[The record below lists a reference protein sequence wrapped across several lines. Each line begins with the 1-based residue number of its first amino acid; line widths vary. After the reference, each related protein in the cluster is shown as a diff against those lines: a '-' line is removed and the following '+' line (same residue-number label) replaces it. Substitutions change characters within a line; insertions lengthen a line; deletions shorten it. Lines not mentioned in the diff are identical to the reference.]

1 MLTVGSLFAGIGG
14 IDIAFQQ
21 AGFKIVWQV
30 EIDDYC
36 RHVLSNHFPTTQRY
50 GDVYTAHNLPHVDV
64 ITAGFPCQPFSV
76 AGKRLGA
83 DDERFLVPE
92 MLRVIQ
98 EVQPSV
104 VFLENVPHFA
114 TLNDGSEFRQ
124 LLQWFAENGYD
135 AQWQHIRAEDAGAP
149 HRRERWFCVAYI
161 PDSIG
166 KRRDARSVY
175 KSKFVWRD
183 MLRDVVPTINK
194 RRSLWDESGSVCGLR
209 IKKKLPNS
217 DSKRFKK
224 YGSSWKQIPRARLQK
239 ISSSSSSEKRE
250 CSSSSSEP
258 RMGGNVD
265 GLPYR
270 VDRHKFPAGRG
281 QQQHD
286 GEPSRVTDITTNRR
300 QRIRALGNA
309 VVPQVIYPTAVEI
322 WEYLENQKHPL

>member
-21 AGFKIVWQV
+21 AGFGITWQV

-36 RHVLSNHFPTTQRY
+36 QQVLAHHFPTTQRY

-76 AGKRLGA
+76 AGRQLGS

-114 TLNDGSEFRQ
+114 TLNDGYEFKQ

-149 HRRERWFCVAYI
+149 HRRERWFCIAYI
-161 PDSIG
+161 PD
-166 KRRDARSVY
+166 
-175 KSKFVWRD
+175 
-183 MLRDVVPTINK
+183 
-194 RRSLWDESGSVCGLR
+194 
-209 IKKKLPNS
+209 PN
-217 DSKRFKK
+217 RE
-224 YGSSWKQIPRARLQK
+224 RLQGHWTSRK
-239 ISSSSSSEKRE
+239 RITHARHTTKSPASSCESAKFSSE
-250 CSSSSSEP
+250 S
-258 RMGGNVD
+258 RMGRNVD

-270 VDRHKFPAGRG
+270 VDRHQFPASRG

-286 GEPSRVTDITTNRR
+286 GEPSRVTDITRNRR
-300 QRIRALGNA
+300 QRIRSLGNA
-309 VVPQVIYPTAVEI
+309 VVPQVIYPIAVEI